1 MQKAFSD
8 TVIQSST
15 IEEGNSSENESE
27 PTKLSGEQL
36 GMSLKDIP
44 SFNKSYSTTGI
55 HKVKGNYLNIIM

>member
-15 IEEGNSSENESE
+15 IEEGNSSEGESK
-27 PTKLSGEQL
+27 PNKLSGEQL

-44 SFNKSYSTTGI
+44 SFSKSYSTTGI
-55 HKVKGNYLNIIM
+55 HKVKGD

>member
-15 IEEGNSSENESE
+15 IEEENSSEGESD
-27 PTKLSGEQL
+27 PLKLSGDEL

-44 SFNKSYSTTGI
+44 SFSKQCSTTEI
-55 HKVKGNYLNIIM
+55 HKVKGNYFNLIM

>member
-15 IEEGNSSENESE
+15 IEEENSSEGESD
-27 PTKLSGEQL
+27 PTKLSGDEL

-44 SFNKSYSTTGI
+44 SFSKRYSTTEI
-55 HKVKGNYLNIIM
+55 HKVKGNYFNIIM